1 MRRTGNPIRDL
12 RPWLAMA
19 VASQNAL
26 RRRMAFG
33 SCGLLRRHRSEL
45 KRECSM
51 NPSDLCRR
59 YVDAWN
65 RHDAETILGC
75 FALDGRYESPT
86 TAGAISGAQLKAH
99 AEALWR
105 AFPDFALTADAP
117 VAAAPDRVALHW
129 SMSGTHGGDYH
140 GVPATGRQVSLQGMD
155 LFRCVREGIATASAY
170 FDSATLPRQLGLR
183 VVMQPERIGPIVC
196 GSSRV
201 LRTGRPIDEG
211 AVGITELVARS
222 EDEMVLLEELGA
234 KVAMEMPDRPGF
246 IGLTVSIA
254 GRRLTTMS
262 SWDSV
267 RSLRQ
272 SLIGSAHG
280 EAMRRVLQAD
290 LAEGGASSIW
300 LHVQSNGFRRC
311 PSCARMR
318 RLEGRIGRCECGE
331 ALSAVA

>member
-1 MRRTGNPIRDL
+1 
-12 RPWLAMA
+12 
-19 VASQNAL
+19 
-26 RRRMAFG
+26 
-33 SCGLLRRHRSEL
+33 
-45 KRECSM
+45 M

-65 RHDAETILGC
+65 RHDAEAILGC

-86 TAGAISGAQLKAH
+86 TAGAISGGQLKGH
-99 AEALWR
+99 AEALWQ
-105 AFPDFALTADAP
+105 AFPDFALAADPP
-117 VAAAPDRVALHW
+117 VASASDQVALHW
-129 SMSGTHGGDYH
+129 TMSGTHGGSFH
-140 GVPATGRQVSLQGMD
+140 GLPATGRRVSLQGMD
-155 LFRCVREGIATASAY
+155 LFRCVREGIASARAY
-170 FDSATLPRQLGLR
+170 FDSAALPRQLGLQ
-183 VVMQPERIGPIVC
+183 VVMQPGQIGPIVC
-196 GSSRV
+196 GVSRV

-234 KVAMEMPDRPGF
+234 RVASEMPERPGF
-246 IGLTVSIA
+246 IGLTVSVA
-254 GRRLTTMS
+254 GRRLTTLS
-262 SWDSV
+262 TWDSV

-318 RLEGRIGRCECGE
+318 RLEGRTGRCECGE
-331 ALSAVA
+331 VLSAVA

>member
-1 MRRTGNPIRDL
+1 
-12 RPWLAMA
+12 
-19 VASQNAL
+19 
-26 RRRMAFG
+26 
-33 SCGLLRRHRSEL
+33 
-45 KRECSM
+45 M

-65 RHDAETILGC
+65 RHDAEAILGC
-75 FALDGRYESPT
+75 FALNGRYESPT
-86 TAGAISGAQLKAH
+86 TAGPISGAQLKAH
-99 AEALWR
+99 AEAIWQ
-105 AFPDFALTADAP
+105 AFPDFALAADPPGLSAHES
-117 VAAAPDRVALHW
+117 AHDQVALHW
-129 SMSGTHGGDYH
+129 SMTGTHGGDYR
-140 GVPATGRQVSLQGMD
+140 GLPATGRQVSLQGMD
-155 LFRCVREGIATASAY
+155 LFGCVREGIATASAY
-170 FDSATLPRQLGLR
+170 FDSAVLPRQLGMQ
-183 VVMQPERIGPIVC
+183 VVVQPERIGPIAC
-196 GSSRV
+196 GASRV
-201 LRTGRPIDEG
+201 IRTGRPIDEG

-222 EDEMVLLEELGA
+222 EDEMVLLEELGT
-234 KVAMEMPDRPGF
+234 KVAMELPERPGF

-262 SWDSV
+262 TWDSV

-311 PSCARMR
+311 PQCARMR
-318 RLEGRIGRCECGE
+318 RLESRVGRCECGE